1 MARPF
6 EKPDEVDGNNG
17 DKTDGGYVE
26 RWRPEGYHG
35 HSYQPISLELEKR
48 SLFADSWEKR
58 QFTSRLRFI

>member
-1 MARPF
+1 VARPS

-35 HSYQPISLELEKR
+35 HSYRPISLELEKR
-48 SLFADSWEKR
+48 SLFADS
-58 QFTSRLRFI
+58 